1 MKKNFKIK
9 TLIFVLLILLL
20 SEVQSSSL
28 IFMNRIC
35 LNNSPTFPILHTD
48 RFFYNIFTGVGNF
61 FINLGDDF
69 SYQKAVSA
77 NFISVPEK
85 KPEILPE
92 PPPVTETSFEKTIPA
107 NSGNVTLTDKISIK
121 NQTSYKIDTEAILEQ
136 GIPFTID
143 NSSPTVLI
151 LHTHG
156 TESFTPSEKYNF
168 THTSNTRTT
177 DENFNVVRLGHELS
191 QALTKLNVSNI
202 HDTTLYDYPDYNSSY
217 DNAFYGIKAMLNK
230 YPGISIIID
239 LHRDAVNTETGE
251 TVKLTGNVN
260 GEKAAQIMFVIGT
273 DECGF
278 AHPDWERNLKF
289 ATLMQQHL
297 YNISPELVRPIML
310 RTSRFNQHFRDGSV
324 IVEIGTN
331 GNTLDEALVSVKYLA
346 QSIKNTVDM
355 LKM

>member
-1 MKKNFKIK
+1 MKKIIKIK
-9 TLIFVLLILLL
+9 TLFFSLLILLL
-20 SEVQSSSL
+20 LEVQSSPL
-28 IFMNRIC
+28 LFMNRIC
-35 LNNSPTFPILHTD
+35 ISNSPTFPILKTD
-48 RFFYNIFTGVGNF
+48 RFFYNIFTDIGNL
-61 FINLGDDF
+61 FIKLGDDF

-77 NFISVPEK
+77 NFVSAPEK
-85 KPEILPE
+85 EVIPQPE
-92 PPPVTETSFEKTIPA
+92 PPVITETPFEKTIAA
-107 NSGNVTLTDKISIK
+107 NSGNVTVTDKISIK
-121 NQTSYKIDTEAILEQ
+121 NQTSYKIDTDAILEQ
-136 GIPFTID
+136 GVPFTID

-217 DNAFYGIKAMLNK
+217 DNAFYGIRAMLNK

-251 TVKLTGNVN
+251 TVKLTGEVN
-260 GEKAAQIMFVIGT
+260 GEKAAQLMFVIGT

-278 AHPDWERNLKF
+278 SHPNWEHNLKF
-289 ATLMQQHL
+289 ASLMQQQL

-324 IVEIGTN
+324 IVEVGTN
-331 GNTLDEALVSVKYLA
+331 GNTLDEALVSIKYLA
-346 QSIKNTVDM
+346 QSIKNTVEM
-355 LKM
+355 LKI